1 MSNILIDIA
10 AEFTGK
16 NAFKQADSATT
27 KLYNT
32 TKKLAASF
40 GVAFGARAVTQF
52 GKASVKAF
60 IQDDNAARSLGVTLK
75 NLGLDYGNTATSVND
90 FISNLERQTG
100 VLDDELRPAMDRLLR
115 ATGSVAK
122 AQDLLALGL
131 DISAGTGKDLTAVS
145 QGLQKAFLGNNA
157 SLGRLGVGLS
167 KAELTAS
174 SFAEI
179 QVKLTKLFAGQASS
193 AAESY
198 AGQINKLTV
207 ASNNAKEAIGKGIID
222 ALKMLGDNTS
232 ASDLATDLEDAATN
246 VANLIRG
253 MGVLLSQLDRLPGG
267 FKLDVAMIPII
278 GTYLS
283 LITEAG
289 AKVERI
295 AQVGAQRNP
304 IQSGSYLKKPLVD
317 KTAVAA
323 LSAQKKAAK
332 AAADAAA
339 KKAIADKKSADLA
352 KAAAAFDLTRIS
364 IAAALK
370 ATYDNDTKL
379 RLLAMQ
385 AIEDEDGTRALS
397 YLNQLKILQDSVQA
411 AKLAGITTI
420 SNASLE
426 ALQFLLFKELSV
438 IDASSMAEDDKN
450 AAKDAAFA
458 KFNDAITKQGGLAA
472 ANQYDERVQVKLTE
486 IAKLAALQGYGSAL
500 ATLNTIMVSNE
511 LAIAKT
517 QSANDLARYDAL
529 KAYIALL
536 GVAYDAARAL
546 AAANAAA
553 AVIVPKVP
561 NVPYVPK
568 PVPKG
573 VLPDYLDDPVIPPYV
588 PRPVPRGVLP
598 DYLDI
603 STSIGSMANGTN
615 NGGSSSNTV
624 KIEIVDKTS
633 GLIEVVQQA
642 VQTNNR
648 YGNNL
653 DYAGAI

>member
-40 GVAFGARAVTQF
+40 GVAFGARAITQF

-75 NLGLDYGNTATSVND
+75 NLGLDYGNTATSVNN

-174 SFAEI
+174 SFAQI

-289 AKVERI
+289 AKAERI
-295 AQVGAQRNP
+295 ATVGAQRNP
-304 IQSGSYLKKPLVD
+304 IQSGSYLKKPPVD
-317 KTAVAA
+317 KSAIAA

-339 KKAIADKKSADLA
+339 KKALADKKSADLS
-352 KAAAAFDLTRIS
+352 KAAAVFDLSRIS

-385 AIEDEDGTRALS
+385 AIEDEDGAKALG
-397 YLNQLKILQDSVQA
+397 YLNQLKLLQDSVQA

-420 SNASLE
+420 SNASLA
-426 ALQFLLFKELSV
+426 ALNSQLLEELAA
-438 IDASSMAEDDKN
+438 IDKTKMSEDDKN
-450 AAKDAAFA
+450 KARDAAFA
-458 KFNDAITKQGGLAA
+458 KYNDAITKQGGLAL
-472 ANQYDERVQVKLTE
+472 ANEYNERVQIQLTS
-486 IAKLAALQGYGSAL
+486 IAKLAALQGYGAAL
-500 ATLNTIMVSNE
+500 ATINTIMVSNE

-517 QSANDLARYDAL
+517 QSVNDLARYEAL

-536 GVAYDAARAL
+536 GVAYNAAIAL
-546 AAANAAA
+546 AQANAAN
-553 AVIVPKVP
+553 AVIVPPGNSGGSKSGG
-561 NVPYVPK
+561 NLIKDLERGIFTNTNY
-568 PVPKG
+568 G
-573 VLPDYLDDPVIPPYV
+573 VISDVIT
-588 PRPVPRGVLP
+588 
-598 DYLDI
+598 
-603 STSIGSMANGTN
+603 STSNPRSNAGN
-615 NGGSSSNTV
+615 NGGSSISGSTIIVNTGATLGT
-624 KIEIVDKTS
+624 EDTIV
-633 GLIEVVQQA
+633 EA
-642 VQTNNR
+642 VQSALQTLNR
-648 YGNNL
+648 RGGNTQ
-653 DYAGAI
+653 YAGAIA